1 MRQRLVSETKIA
13 MLSKNK
19 ERLSTLRLINAA
31 IKDRDIAVRSEENY
45 EGVNDQEIIQI
56 LSKMIKQRVE
66 SIKQYEE
73 AGRIELAESERN
85 EMKVIQEFLPKQMN
99 ENEIKNAVIQVIKDT
114 NSSSIRDI
122 GKVMN
127 ELKKKYAGKA
137 DFSKISEIVK
147 NTLS

>member
-1 MRQRLVSETKIA
+1 MRQRLVSETKSA

-45 EGVNDQEIIQI
+45 EGVNDKEIIQI
-56 LSKMIKQRVE
+56 LAKMIKQRIE

-85 EMKVIQEFLPKQMN
+85 EMRIIQEFLPKQLN
-99 ENEIKNAVIQVIKDT
+99 DDELKKAVIEVIKNT

-122 GKVMN
+122 GKVMS

-137 DFSKISEIVK
+137 DFSKMSEIVK

>member
-1 MRQRLVSETKIA
+1 MRQRLVSETKSA

-45 EGVNDQEIIQI
+45 EGVDDNEIIKI
-56 LSKMIKQRVE
+56 LAKMIKQRID

-85 EMKVIQEFLPKQMN
+85 EMKVIQEFLPKQMS
-99 ENEIKNAVIQVIKDT
+99 EDEIKNAVIKVINDT

-122 GKVMN
+122 GKVMS

-147 NTLS
+147 NSLS